1 MALEKIG
8 LKAEL
13 EMSGF
18 QAGMR
23 AYLSGTKQMESE
35 TEKLLHSLQPVG
47 IALAAVGAA
56 GTAFIRSATLTA
68 ARTEELSLVLD
79 VLAENSRQTAIAE
92 GDLARASQLTTQ
104 AIDGTVDA
112 VKDRG
117 ITTQVAT
124 KLVSQFARYELDMV
138 QASDLARVAQD
149 AAVIS
154 MQDSSEALDGLL
166 HGILTYNPVVLR
178 TYGITV
184 QAADAFEAFAASNG
198 LVADELTN
206 AQRSQAMLN
215 AVLQEGTSISGAYEA
230 AMNSVGKQ
238 LRSLMGRELEEFK
251 NAMGDAYLP
260 LMLEAVTSARDLLKA
275 FNALDPAQ
283 QKMIA
288 NLLGIG
294 TVVSTV
300 GGTFLLLTPR
310 IIATVKA
317 LGTLGGF
324 ASNVGFSLKLIGAGA
339 NVADLGLAGMTAK
352 AIAAVGPLAALIA
365 VVLAGN
371 KILEGHHEK
380 TIALSDSYERYM
392 DMMRKT
398 GRASAIVTE
407 AEWEQQRSQAAQV
420 ETTETAAQATDAY
433 TQRLMGLA
441 MAYAEVARQLEPTE
455 EQLKKLAELETQM
468 AEDQADIA
476 RRVVAMERDYN
487 QQIIDMNI
495 DRARTIEDID
505 RDLAKSREQAAT
517 NLASRL
523 AAIEAQGAQQQQ
535 QAAYDHAQR
544 MADIEEQYQERIRDI
559 QKRYRETMW
568 DAISNRDATAAL
580 KAMRTR
586 REELDEAKRDRDQQN
601 TDASTDYARQQ
612 EEQARNLE
620 IQRQQAQQAYQEQMA
635 DLQTSRAEQIEELD
649 RSLARQLED
658 LERHNQWTLQE
669 MRQEFR
675 DEYAEMI
682 ASYASE
688 EALYAQHLENMRRLW
703 AAYGGTW
710 GTPRSGSRGFI
721 GGYAEGG
728 SFVTGGPTTA
738 TFGEGGV
745 PELVTAVPLRGLYR
759 DGGASGGG
767 ASGTMRHEVSGAI
780 DGVMGGFEG
789 RLTGAITGAV
799 LRAFGEVLH

>member
-1 MALEKIG
+1 MEKIG
-8 LKAEL
+8 LQAVL
-13 EMSGF
+13 EMTGF

-47 IALAAVGAA
+47 VALTAVGAA
-56 GTAFIRSATLTA
+56 GVAFLRDATLTA

-79 VLAENSRQTAIAE
+79 VLAENSRQAALAE

-112 VKDRG
+112 VKEQG

-124 KLVSQFARYELDMV
+124 KLVGQFARYQLDMA
-138 QASDLARVAQD
+138 QANELARVAQD

-166 HGILTYNPVVLR
+166 HGILTYNPRVLR

-184 QAADAFEAFAASNG
+184 QAADAFEAYAEANG
-198 LVADELTN
+198 LVADELDS
-206 AQRSQAMLN
+206 AERAQAMLN
-215 AVLQEGTSISGAYEA
+215 AVLNEGQSISGAYEA
-230 AMNSVGKQ
+230 AMGSAGKQ
-238 LRSLMGRELEEFK
+238 LRSLNRHLEEAK
-251 NAMGDAYLP
+251 NELGKAYLP
-260 LMLEAVTSARDLLKA
+260 LMGDAVEKATDLLKA
-275 FNALDPAQ
+275 FNNLDPAQ
-283 QKMIA
+283 QKMVA

-300 GGTFLLLTPR
+300 GGSFLLLAPR
-310 IIATVKA
+310 VIATAKA
-317 LGTLGGF
+317 LGSLAGF
-324 ASNVGFSLKLIGAGA
+324 ASNVGFSLKLMGAGA
-339 NVADLGLAGMTAK
+339 EVADLGLAGMTAK
-352 AIAAVGPLAALIA
+352 AIAAVGPLAALVA

-371 KILEGHHEK
+371 KALEGHHEK
-380 TIALSDSYERYM
+380 TIALSDSYERYV

-398 GRASAIVTE
+398 GRAAQIVTE
-407 AEWEQQRSQAAQV
+407 AEWEQQKAQAAQV
-420 ETTETAAQATDAY
+420 ETTEAAARANEAY
-433 TQRLMGLA
+433 AQRLTALA
-441 MAYAEVARQLEPTE
+441 LAYQQEQAALEPTK
-455 EQLKKLAELETQM
+455 EQLEELAELEKRM

-476 RRVVAMERDYN
+476 QRVLEMERDYN
-487 QQIIDMNI
+487 RQIVDMNI
-495 DRARTIEDID
+495 NRARSIEDID

-517 NLASRL
+517 QLASRL
-523 AAIEAQGAQQQQ
+523 AQIEAQGAEQAE
-535 QAAYDHAQR
+535 QAAYEHARR
-544 MADIEEQYQERIRDI
+544 MEEIERQYQERVQDI

-568 DAISNRDATAAL
+568 DAIANRDATAAL

-586 REELDEAKRDRDQQN
+586 REELDEAKRDRDQDRADTQ
-601 TDASTDYARQQ
+601 ADYERQQ
-612 EEQARNLE
+612 AEQAHNLE
-620 IQRQQAQQAYQEQMA
+620 IQRQQAQQAYAQQMA
-635 DLQTSRAEQIEELD
+635 DLELSRQEQIEELD

-658 LERHNQWTLQE
+658 LQRHNQWTLAE

-675 DEYAEMI
+675 NEYAESI
-682 ASYASE
+682 AAYASE
-688 EALYAQHLENMRRLW
+688 EALYAQHLENMRRIW
-703 AAYGGTW
+703 ETYGGNW
-710 GTPRSGSRGFI
+710 GLPQTGSRGFI

-759 DGGASGGG
+759 DSGAGAGGYG
-767 ASGTMRHEVSGAI
+767 GTMRHEVSGAI
-780 DGVMGGFEG
+780 EGVMGGFEG
-789 RLTGAITGAV
+789 RLSGAITGAV

>member
-1 MALEKIG
+1 MEKIG
-8 LKAEL
+8 LKAVL

-23 AYLSGTKQMESE
+23 AYLTGTKQMESE

-47 IALAAVGAA
+47 VALAAVGAA

-79 VLAENSRQTAIAE
+79 VLAENSRQAAIAE
-92 GDLARASQLTTQ
+92 GDLARASQLTTR

-112 VKDRG
+112 VKERG

-124 KLVSQFARYELDMV
+124 KLVGQFARYELDMA

-166 HGILTYNPVVLR
+166 HGILTYNPRVLR

-184 QAADAFEAFAASNG
+184 QAADAFEQYAAANG
-198 LVADELTN
+198 LVADELDN
-206 AQRSQAMLN
+206 AQRAQAMLS
-215 AVLQEGTSISGAYEA
+215 AVLQEGTSISGAYDA
-230 AMNSVGKQ
+230 AMDSAGKQ
-238 LRSLMGRELEEFK
+238 LRSLNRHLEEAK
-251 NAMGDAYLP
+251 NELGQAYLP
-260 LMLEAVTSARDLLKA
+260 LMGDAVEKVTDLLKA
-275 FNALDPAQ
+275 FNSLDPAQ

-310 IIATVKA
+310 IIATAKA

-339 NVADLGLAGMTAK
+339 EVADLGLAGLTAK

-380 TIALSDSYERYM
+380 TVTLSDSYERYV

-407 AEWEQQRSQAAQV
+407 AEWEQQKAQAAQAA
-420 ETTETAAQATDAY
+420 TAEDAARATDAY
-433 TQRLMGLA
+433 AQRLTALA
-441 MAYAEVARQLEPTE
+441 LAYQQEQAALEPTK
-455 EQLKKLAELETQM
+455 EQLEELVDLEKRM

-476 RRVVAMERDYN
+476 QRVLDMERDYN
-487 QQIIDMNI
+487 RQIVDMNI
-495 DRARTIEDID
+495 NRARQIEDID
-505 RDLAKSREQAAT
+505 RDLAKSREAAAV
-517 NLASRL
+517 NLAQRL

-535 QAAYDHAQR
+535 QAAYEHARR
-544 MADIEEQYQERIRDI
+544 MAEIEEQYQERIRDI

-601 TDASTDYARQQ
+601 ADAQADYAQQ
-612 EEQARNLE
+612 QTEQAANLE
-620 IQRQQAQQAYQEQMA
+620 IQRQQAQQAYAEQMA
-635 DLQTSRAEQIEELD
+635 DLQTSRQEQIEELD

-675 DEYAEMI
+675 DEYAEAI
-682 ASYASE
+682 AAYASE
-688 EALYAQHLENMRRLW
+688 EALYAQHLENMRRIW
-703 AAYGGTW
+703 ETYGGNW
-710 GTPRSGSRGFI
+710 GIPQSGARGFI

-759 DGGASGGG
+759 DSGGG
-767 ASGTMRHEVSGAI
+767 GGAGGTMRHEVSGAI
-780 DGVMGGFEG
+780 EGVMGGFEG